1 MTARKRTRST
11 ADGDA
16 SKNAASRS
24 GDGQSGGDDSS
35 AGQQGGRQQRDRN
48 RRRHQRNRRRKSAN
62 RGSTKQPGRGAGFW
76 GVAEDL
82 PEPSTTVRV
91 TDDPA
96 AVARSLGTPHLPGHE
111 KAAEHYFAVV
121 YERAVQIA
129 AAVAAAGGLI
139 APDDLDD

>member
-1 MTARKRTRST
+1 MTARKRTR
-11 ADGDA
+11 A
-16 SKNAASRS
+16 SSK
-24 GDGQSGGDDSS
+24 GDGKSDKQEPQKQGQGQQQSGR
-35 AGQQGGRQQRDRN
+35 ADRN
-48 RRRHQRNRRRKSAN
+48 RRRNSRNRRRKSNN
-62 RGSTKQPGRGAGFW
+62 RGQTKQPSRGAGFW
-76 GVAEDL
+76 GEAEDL
-82 PEPSTTVRV
+82 PDPSTTVRV

-139 APDDLDD
+139 APDDLTDD

>member
-1 MTARKRTRST
+1 MSTRKRTRSG
-11 ADGDA
+11 GDA
-16 SKNAASRS
+16 KPEQNGAKEQPDTTK
-24 GDGQSGGDDSS
+24 GKDS
-35 AGQQGGRQQRDRN
+35 RDRN
-48 RRRHQRNRRRKSAN
+48 RRRNSRNRRRKPGN
-62 RGSTKQPGRGAGFW
+62 RGGQPKQPGRGAGFW

-96 AVARSLGTPHLPGHE
+96 AVARSLGTPHLAGHE

-129 AAVAAAGGLI
+129 AAVGAAAGLM
-139 APDDLDD
+139 ATDELTDD

>member
-1 MTARKRTRST
+1 MSARKRTRS
-11 ADGDA
+11 DGDA
-16 SKNAASRS
+16 KS
-24 GDGQSGGDDSS
+24 DQTGGK
-35 AGQQGGRQQRDRN
+35 GQQDPPKGKDGRDRN
-48 RRRHQRNRRRKSAN
+48 RRRNSRNRRRKSGN
-62 RGSTKQPGRGAGFW
+62 RGGQPKQPGRGAGFW

-96 AVARSLGTPHLPGHE
+96 AVARSLGTPHLAGHE

-129 AAVAAAGGLI
+129 AAVAAAAGLI
-139 APDDLDD
+139 APDDLTED

>member
-1 MTARKRTRST
+1 MTEARKRTRSRNDGASQEQSAKQERT
-11 ADGDA
+11 DGDGGKGGA
-16 SKNAASRS
+16 KN
-24 GDGQSGGDDSS
+24 
-35 AGQQGGRQQRDRN
+35 RDRN
-48 RRRHQRNRRRKSAN
+48 RRRNSRNRRRKSSN
-62 RGSTKQPGRGAGFW
+62 RSGQTKQPSRGAGFW
-76 GVAEDL
+76 GVVNEL

-129 AAVAAAGGLI
+129 AAVAAASGLI
-139 APDDLDD
+139 EPDDLTDD